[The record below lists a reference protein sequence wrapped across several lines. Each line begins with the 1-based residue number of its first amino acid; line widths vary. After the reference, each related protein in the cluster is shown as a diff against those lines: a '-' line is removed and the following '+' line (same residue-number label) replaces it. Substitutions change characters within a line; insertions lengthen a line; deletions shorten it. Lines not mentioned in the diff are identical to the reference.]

1 MVSYHTA
8 LGMYQKPPSTGSATS
23 SPGVGS
29 TYHQTATGHHMG
41 HHMMATGHHTMP
53 HHHSPPS
60 PWYHHP
66 PYGVNSSN
74 QQLYQYQHHQA
85 QYLPNCLHES
95 GVNSSSEQQNFTNL
109 YHNLYQQQQPQNWG
123 SDFHFA
129 EQQNLAGGSALP
141 LNGGNIVPSPPIT
154 VSGGSEISSPG
165 GGTNGDVDEK
175 PGSGGRLEVPG
186 GGAGG
191 ANRGALV
198 RSPYEWM
205 KKPSYQSQPN
215 PANVTVWGKFIPGN
229 KWNRHKKWEL

>member
-1 MVSYHTA
+1 M
-8 LGMYQKPPSTGSATS
+8 
-23 SPGVGS
+23 
-29 TYHQTATGHHMG
+29 
-41 HHMMATGHHTMP
+41 
-53 HHHSPPS
+53 
-60 PWYHHP
+60 
-66 PYGVNSSN
+66 
-74 QQLYQYQHHQA
+74 
-85 QYLPNCLHES
+85 
-95 GVNSSSEQQNFTNL
+95 
-109 YHNLYQQQQPQNWG
+109 
-123 SDFHFA
+123 
-129 EQQNLAGGSALP
+129 AGGSSLP

-215 PANVTVWGKFIPGN
+215 PGNNNVFYIVIKRETKV
-229 KWNRHKKWEL
+229 